1 MILQLK
7 TSHPRP
13 IMPKGKRRLVFAL
26 DFLLRKEHRELSQ
39 ICPLYFRRG
48 DRGRRVIPC
57 LLAKQVRK
65 KEKNYHV
72 KQQNPCSD
80 NKTIKELSAR
90 QTTLRSGTGSGFLK
104 DMKGPKCNVKISP
117 RSLRAPF
124 PAYQVLLGRAGWEVV
139 LREPGPHSWE
149 PPSGLQ
155 TTHSARWH
163 PAAF

>member
-1 MILQLK
+1 
-7 TSHPRP
+7 
-13 IMPKGKRRLVFAL
+13 MPKGKRRLVFAL

-155 TTHSARWH
+155 ATHSARWH